1 MKRNISFLTLLL
13 PFLAG
18 ILFAGACQKQ
28 PDVKTIFTAE
38 YKESELPEIIPA
50 EGGKYSV
57 TFVFKDT
64 KSMELNA
71 TVLPWKCR
79 LTVDG
84 AYTNPV
90 DGTPGNGVVEVEVPE
105 NKTSRELPVTLELS
119 VDFGPWNKVYEC
131 KQAAS
136 LFDYSESL
144 PKIEGVIPER
154 ISCNGATYRVAVEPT
169 TVTKAGD
176 PTFLPWRYRIVS
188 DAAGAPVGP
197 FQAED
202 TEVDI
207 IFPANYSATPQTL
220 TLEVSYDD
228 LTSLWKPVAT
238 FKQDAGFIQ
247 EAGILWAR
255 GNVALSA
262 DKTRFIIADDAETV
276 GLLFRPGSIYGIPA
290 GEAYAGKAY
299 KPEETAVA
307 IASIPEPDFAEDP
320 CAKVD
325 PAFRMPTYAELLALS
340 DNIYRKISRNDVPGW
355 AFSTSS
361 LFFPFAGIVDEGT
374 GAFTG
379 DGMSYLGNGSD
390 LSGNTLKFFDLVID
404 DGNGPVEYFDVAE
417 TPDASFGSVRCV
429 YNTALP
435 TYVSHEADEV
445 TAESFDLEI
454 TTNPGDF
461 EEYEVSIVKEGSD
474 PVGTVLVTAADPV
487 AVITVPDNLGPASLE
502 DITWNIF
509 VNHVNTGVSFVQP
522 AEKDYVYYIGYEVT
536 PGSVLVDDDTLSAD
550 SFILKVLCISDKAS
564 FPVEISFSDNT
575 ATLTG
580 TGSAEASSIAFEIP
594 ANSGAARTLTISVNG
609 VEEETLTQEGV

>member
-13 PFLAG
+13 TVLAG

-28 PDVKTIFTAE
+28 PDEKVIFTAE
-38 YKESELPEIIPA
+38 YKESDLPELIPA

-71 TVLPWKCR
+71 KVLPWKCR
-79 LTVDG
+79 LKVDG
-84 AYTNPV
+84 AYCDPI
-90 DGTPGNGVVEVEVPE
+90 DGTPGNGVVDVEVPA

-119 VDFGPWNKVYEC
+119 VDFGAWTTVYEC

-144 PKIEGVIPER
+144 PKIADLIPER
-154 ISCNGATYRVAVEPT
+154 ISCNGATYRVPVEPT
-169 TVTKAGD
+169 TVTKAGE

-188 DAAGAPVGP
+188 DAAGAPAGP

-207 IFPANYSATPQTL
+207 VFPANYSAVPQNL

-228 LTSLWKPVAT
+228 LTSLWKPIAT
-238 FKQDAGFIQ
+238 FKQDAGFIE

-262 DKTRFIIADDAETV
+262 DKSRFVIADDAETA

-290 GEAYAGKAY
+290 GEDYAGKAY

-307 IASIPEPDFAEDP
+307 IASIPEPDFEEDP

-325 PAFRMPTYAELLALS
+325 PSFRMPTYVELKALYDS
-340 DNIYRKISRNDVPGW
+340 RYRKISRNDVPGW

-361 LFFPFAGIVDEGT
+361 LFFPIAGIVDEGT
-374 GAFTG
+374 GAFT
-379 DGMSYLGNGSD
+379 DDVMSYLGNGSD
-390 LSGNTLKFFDLVID
+390 LSGNTLKFFDILVD
-404 DGNGPVEYFDVAE
+404 EGNGPVEYSDVTE

-429 YNTALP
+429 YNSAVP
-435 TYVSHEADEV
+435 TYVSHEAEEV
-445 TAESFDLEI
+445 TAASFDLKI
-454 TTNPGDF
+454 TTDPGDF
-461 EEYEVSIVKEGSD
+461 AEYEVSIVSEGFA
-474 PVGTVLVTAADPV
+474 PVGNVLVSASDPV
-487 AVITVPDNLGPASLE
+487 AVITVPDNLGPEYLE
-502 DITWNIF
+502 DITWSIF
-509 VNHVNTGVSFVQP
+509 INHVNTGVSFVQP

-536 PGSVLVDDDTLSAD
+536 PGAALVDDDTVSAD
-550 SFILKVLCISDKAS
+550 TFILKVLCLSDKAS
-564 FPVEISFSDNT
+564 FPVEISFSDGT
-575 ATLTG
+575 ASLTG
-580 TGSAEASSIAFEIP
+580 TGSAEEPSVAFEIP

-609 VEEETLTQEGV
+609 LDEERLTQEGV